1 MGKNSSK
8 SYEVLNKEHL
18 LNFNSLNEQELIYI
32 FDDHKDDDAEKI
44 NKLLKISLLK
54 KYYTLLDTILKYY
67 GKKKNYNIV
76 FGESSICCEM
86 IGADPKLTEIFL
98 NYYNQIDMLSKEQIK
113 IYNRL
118 LHIKNN

>member
-8 SYEVLNKEHL
+8 SYEALNKEHL